1 MSNRSMSEFNE
12 QTILK
17 KPTRPMTRDEII
29 QYPKHFDETY
39 EKFPMY
45 IQTTEQSEDDRSTLK
60 KLEEFGYNNS
70 KVMKA
75 KP

>member
-1 MSNRSMSEFNE
+1 VLKDSKRCDENLMSNRSLGEFYE
-12 QTILK
+12 QTVLK
-17 KPTRPMTRDEII
+17 RTTRPMMRDEII

-60 KLEEFGYNNS
+60 RL
-70 KVMKA
+70 
-75 KP
+75 

>member
-1 MSNRSMSEFNE
+1 MSNRSSSEFPE
-12 QTILK
+12 KTILK
-17 KPTRPMTRDEII
+17 KSTRPMIRDEII

-70 KVMKA
+70 KNMNVKA
-75 KP
+75 

>member
-1 MSNRSMSEFNE
+1 
-12 QTILK
+12 
-17 KPTRPMTRDEII
+17 MTRDEII

-70 KVMKA
+70 KNMKA

>member
-1 MSNRSMSEFNE
+1 MSNRSLGEFYE
-12 QTILK
+12 QTVLK
-17 KPTRPMTRDEII
+17 RTTRPMMRDEII

-60 KLEEFGYNNS
+60 RL
-70 KVMKA
+70 
-75 KP
+75 